1 MDYITDERFDKLYK
15 KRNNNVKDTK
25 KFYYLYRRLVRSF
38 AWDDLEA
45 FNSVEKDI
53 DKAIKKERKTN

>member
-15 KRNNNVKDTK
+15 KRNNNVKDIK
-25 KFYYLYRRLVRSF
+25 KFYYLYQRLVRSF
-38 AWDDLEA
+38 VRDDLEA

-53 DKAIKKERKTN
+53 DKAIKEERKNN

>member
-1 MDYITDERFDKLYK
+1 MDYITDKRFDKLYK
-15 KRNNNVKDTK
+15 KRNNNVKDIK

-38 AWDDLEA
+38 VMDDLEA

-53 DKAIKKERKTN
+53 DKAIKEERKNN

>member
-15 KRNNNVKDTK
+15 KRNNNVKDIK
-25 KFYYLYRRLVRSF
+25 KFYYLYRRLVRNF
-38 AWDDLEA
+38 VRDDLEA

-53 DKAIKKERKTN
+53 DKAIKEERENN